1 MDQDVAAALAAIEAR
16 LTRVEVRG
24 REVERTVGIRFEDPE
39 PEVGAGQMIGAMLAV
54 AATEGAALVI
64 EGEQDGVVI
73 GRLEPLA
80 EGVDT
85 AEGAED
91 VDAMVALSPEE
102 IDAALADLVAREG
115 EVPFSDPP
123 ALVVVDEAGPVDW
136 ERLAAEGGQPA
147 ADTLTGGEG

>member
-1 MDQDVAAALAAIEAR
+1 VVIMDQDVAAALATLEAR
-16 LTRVEVRG
+16 LTRIEVRG
-24 REVERTVGIRFEDPE
+24 REVERTVGIRFADEDFY
-39 PEVGAGQMIGAMLAV
+39 
-54 AATEGAALVI
+54 
-64 EGEQDGVVI
+64 
-73 GRLEPLA
+73 LEPAVPVQEPAADDLVLA

-85 AEGAED
+85 AEGGEG

-123 ALVVVDEAGPVDW
+123 AVVVVDEAGPVDW

-147 ADTLTGGEG
+147 ADTLAGGEG